1 MTFTAGFPG
10 STVKVQNVSTVL
22 GNRWVPRWYWK
33 AYVPSRGFAPLLPI
47 LPSLISAASPTIGK
61 DISWELGGSVW
72 RESSE
77 ERSDSSRPRW
87 VSSTPAG
94 ATAWI
99 CGEPTRWD
107 AVRSSAVPV
116 LLIHGTEDI
125 NILPWHSR
133 VLAQADPAHAQLW
146 LVPGARHCGAVG
158 VRPDEFWSRVLVFF
172 ALHNSVGAA
181 ST

>member
-1 MTFTAGFPG
+1 MCRRLWGIDGCRAGAGKHTFRVEVCAVVADSAF
-10 STVKVQNVSTVL
+10 SNFRSV
-22 GNRWVPRWYWK
+22 
-33 AYVPSRGFAPLLPI
+33 AYDREGYFVGA
-47 LPSLISAASPTIGK
+47 
-61 DISWELGGSVW
+61 GGSVW

-99 CGEPTRWD
+99 CGEPTRWN

-158 VRPDEFWSRVLVFF
+158 SGLTNFGLECSFFSPPQQRRSCKHLVESGLP
-172 ALHNSVGAA
+172 AEG
-181 ST
+181 